1 MRIEKINHS
10 IPEVQQ
16 KINYFFNILT
26 GKSGNVPSEQLDA
39 ILKSSN
45 THLFFVFN
53 EENTAVGMITLVI
66 YNTCLGK
73 KAWVEDVVID
83 NIYQGQGFGR
93 MIMEFVIEF
102 ARFEKVNILM
112 LTSKPGR
119 IAANKLY
126 QKIGFEQKETNVYQI
141 IF

>member
-16 KINYFFNILT
+16 KINYFLNILT

-45 THLFFVFN
+45 THLFFAFN

-83 NIYQGQGFGR
+83 NIYQGQGLGR

>member
-1 MRIEKINHS
+1 
-10 IPEVQQ
+10 
-16 KINYFFNILT
+16 
-26 GKSGNVPSEQLDA
+26 
-39 ILKSSN
+39 
-45 THLFFVFN
+45 
-53 EENTAVGMITLVI
+53 MITLVI

-119 IAANKLY
+119 IAANSLY

>member
-10 IPEVQQ
+10 IAEVQ
-16 KINYFFNILT
+16 KRINYFLNILT
-26 GKSGNVPSEQLDA
+26 GRSGNLSFEQLDA

-45 THLFFVFN
+45 THLFFIFN

-102 ARFEKVNILM
+102 AKIEKVNILM
-112 LTSKPGR
+112 LTSNSSR
-119 IAANKLY
+119 IAANSLY
-126 QKIGFEQKETNVYQI
+126 QKIGFKKKETNFYQI